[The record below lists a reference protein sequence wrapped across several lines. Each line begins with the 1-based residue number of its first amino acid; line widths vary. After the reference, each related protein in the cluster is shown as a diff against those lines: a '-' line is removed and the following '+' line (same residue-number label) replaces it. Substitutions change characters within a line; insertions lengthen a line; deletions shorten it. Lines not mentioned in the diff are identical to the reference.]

1 MEHDPG
7 HDKGIEVPSWVAMA
21 AKQRATVYVNGMR
34 EPVTIIEAMRLPERK
49 MWAAAVHKEGSKEVS
64 KLVASGVWLWEL
76 EEVPRISYIKHIPAS
91 RRVIKSHF
99 VFKIKTKDDGG
110 GRMVLD
116 KCKARL
122 TSYMYSTSTR

>member
-1 MEHDPG
+1 ME

-76 EEVPRISYIKHIPAS
+76 EEVPRISYSTHTGQPA
-91 RRVIKSHF
+91 RDQVALRF
-99 VFKIKTKDDGG
+99 QDQDQG
-110 GRMVLD
+110 
-116 KCKARL
+116 
-122 TSYMYSTSTR
+122 